1 MDSFKWNFHSLLEI
15 PIFLDF
21 LPNRYKKAD
30 HSANIHSLKSTTCIS
45 FSHKEHKKTM
55 KGHCQDCNRT
65 YVRLDKHRNY
75 MHGDGKSVSLKKNIK
90 KAETEKSQKTISST
104 PTSHD
109 AMVELEEKLA
119 GEKEVQEIEREEE
132 GGEEIEE
139 QDAKKC
145 RYLGN
150 FPWYFYVPTEF
161 LHGQKANDREYIDM
175 DDHSC
180 QLAHYLNQNSLRWWL
195 KKNCNPITLMSL
207 AYMVHLMNYPQIV
220 QPAHLKPFNKK
231 VFKTYAE
238 EIQKRWCDI
247 RSSSKK

>member
-1 MDSFKWNFHSLLEI
+1 
-15 PIFLDF
+15 
-21 LPNRYKKAD
+21 
-30 HSANIHSLKSTTCIS
+30 
-45 FSHKEHKKTM
+45 M

-75 MHGDGKSVSLKKNIK
+75 MHGDGKSLSLKKNIK

-109 AMVELEEKLA
+109 AMVEPEEKLA
-119 GEKEVQEIEREEE
+119 GEKEEQEIEREEE

-161 LHGQKANDREYIDM
+161 LHGQKANDREYIDL

-220 QPAHLKPFNKK
+220 QPAHLKPFNKRSLQDLRRRNPK
-231 VFKTYAE
+231 KMARYQKFFKEMNNIVLQFQPLFQKYPDLIKRMIGNYAQ
-238 EIQKRWCDI
+238 IYK
-247 RSSSKK
+247 